1 MTHWRNGTSGN
12 TSSASRAAVSAMRR
26 APQLG
31 QNPRRLQLKAR
42 GRLGES
48 LEVTA
53 VATNP
58 QKSMFKPAALQIVVE
73 FPVDMFRQAF
83 ALLGQLVDQ
92 GRVVRFNNLEE
103 QCLLGSVTFVGCVTN
118 GILAMR
124 QHTDRAATARLL
136 R

>member
-1 MTHWRNGTSGN
+1 
-12 TSSASRAAVSAMRR
+12 
-26 APQLG
+26 
-31 QNPRRLQLKAR
+31 
-42 GRLGES
+42 
-48 LEVTA
+48 
-53 VATNP
+53 
-58 QKSMFKPAALQIVVE
+58 MFKPAALQIVVE

-103 QCLLGSVTFVGCVTN
+103 QCLLGSVTLVGCVTN